1 MTDLLALLAFLR
13 RVSRGVAWARGMFV
27 GVIVAGIAS
36 GLANTAIVVT
46 INGAIARGGP
56 GSGLGWRFL
65 GLCALLPIFR
75 MSSQYLLLHLSQ
87 KSLLQARL
95 QLARRVLAAPLR
107 QLENIGPH
115 RLMTVL
121 TSDVGQIVDALSQLP
136 ILFMHLAIVLGC
148 LGYLGWLSPTALS
161 YVLLFMVFGVATY
174 RFPITRGMVYFER
187 VRKEMD
193 GLLKNLRALTEGTK
207 ELKMHGLRREAYMVD
222 VETNARS
229 LQREARH
236 GGLLFALASSWG
248 QVLFFLLIGL
258 MVFVMPRGQEVPT
271 ATLVG
276 ISLVLFQLMTPL
288 EVLLNMLP
296 LLGRSVVS
304 ARAVERLGLSLAEG
318 AGEAQGSARGA
329 RDLDRDWGTIELSG
343 LRHSYRAEGAGGE
356 SESFTLGPIDLAFSP
371 GEIVFLVGGNG
382 CGKTTL
388 AKILLGL
395 YPPEVG
401 EIRFAGRP
409 VTDAN
414 RADYRDHFAVV
425 FSDFFLFDRLVGA
438 EGDLDV
444 LDADALRYLERL
456 RLASKVSVEGGRL
469 STIELSQGQRKRLA
483 LLSAYL
489 EDRPIYLF
497 DEWAADQDPFFKQIF
512 YRELLPGLK
521 KRGKTVFVI
530 SHDDH
535 YYDVADRLI
544 KLDAGKVEFDVP
556 KIDPA
561 AIAASFVR
569 TESVRV

>member
-1 MTDLLALLAFLR
+1 MADLLALLAFLR
-13 RVSRGVAWARGMFV
+13 RLSRGVPFAGLLMV
-27 GVIVAGIAS
+27 GVVLAGVLS
-36 GLANTAIVVT
+36 GFANTALVVS
-46 INGAIARGGP
+46 INTAIARGGP
-56 GSGLGWRFL
+56 NSGLGWRFI
-65 GLCALLPIFR
+65 GLCALLPVFR
-75 MSSQYLLLHLSQ
+75 MASQFLLIHLSQ
-87 KSLLQARL
+87 RSLLQARL
-95 QLARRVLAAPLR
+95 QLARRILAAPLR
-107 QLENIGPH
+107 QLENVGPH

-121 TSDVGQIVDALSQLP
+121 TSDIGQIVDALSQLP

-161 YVLLFMVFGVATY
+161 YVLLVMIFGVATY
-174 RFPITRGMVYFER
+174 RFPVGRAMVFFDR

-193 GLLKNLRALTEGTK
+193 GVLKNLRALTEGTK
-207 ELKMHGLRREAYMVD
+207 ELKMHGLRRESYMMD
-222 VETNARS
+222 VETNARA
-229 LQREARH
+229 LQREARK
-236 GGLLFALASSWG
+236 GGLLFALAASWG
-248 QVLFFLLIGL
+248 QVLFFLLLGL
-258 MVFVMPRGQEVPT
+258 MVFVVPRGQEMPA

-276 ISLVLFQLMTPL
+276 IALVLFQLMTPL

-296 LLGRSVVS
+296 VLGRSVVS
-304 ARAVERLGLSLAEG
+304 ARAVERLGLSLAQE
-318 AGEAQGSARGA
+318 AGEAQGRARGA
-329 RDLDRDWGTIELSG
+329 KDLDRDWSSIELDG
-343 LRHSYRAEGAGGE
+343 LRHTYRAEGAGGE
-356 SESFTLGPIDLAFSP
+356 SESFTLGPVDLSFSP
-371 GEIVFLVGGNG
+371 GEIIFLVGGNG
-382 CGKTTL
+382 SGKTTL

-395 YPPEVG
+395 YPPEAG

-414 RADYRDHFAVV
+414 RAEYRDHFAVV

-438 EGDLDV
+438 GGGVDE

-456 RLASKVSVEGGRL
+456 RLASKVRVEGGRL
-469 STIELSQGQRKRLA
+469 STIELSQGQKKRLA
-483 LLSAYL
+483 LLAAYL

-512 YRELLPGLK
+512 YRELLPELK
-521 KRGKTVFVI
+521 NRGKTVFVI

-561 AIAASFVR
+561 AMTASFAR